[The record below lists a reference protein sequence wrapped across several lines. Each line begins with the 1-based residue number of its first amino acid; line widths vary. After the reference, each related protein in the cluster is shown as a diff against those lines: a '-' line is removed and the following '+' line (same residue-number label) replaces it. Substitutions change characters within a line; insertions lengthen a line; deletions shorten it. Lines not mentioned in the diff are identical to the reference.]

1 MRCPLLEHS
10 GKSLL
15 TLLECETSPILL
27 TECVELHLSLCSLQ
41 VLWVLQKPN
50 GADAWALWKLPSL
63 WLSVWTN
70 RISHGL
76 QPFLWEILRLG
87 WLFWSS
93 DRSESPSR
101 KNLVRIGRRKEGHLP
116 WDLLPLSPLPAET
129 QRQWLFHLSG
139 LLAFIRNVYFLLSS
153 VVFSVPLGMV
163 EKTLCYLLPL

>member
-93 DRSESPSR
+93 DRSESPGR
-101 KNLVRIGRRKEGHLP
+101 KNLVDRKKERRTSTLRPSSIVSFASWNTKAMTIPLVWIACFHQKCLFSVIFCGIFSATRNGWEDSVL
-116 WDLLPLSPLPAET
+116 LLPL
-129 QRQWLFHLSG
+129 
-139 LLAFIRNVYFLLSS
+139 
-153 VVFSVPLGMV
+153 
-163 EKTLCYLLPL
+163 

>member
-93 DRSESPSR
+93 DRSEFPGR
-101 KNLVRIGRRKEGHLP
+101 KNLVDRKKDIYPETFFHC
-116 WDLLPLSPLPAET
+116 LLCQLKHKGNDYSTCLDC
-129 QRQWLFHLSG
+129 
-139 LLAFIRNVYFLLSS
+139 LLSS
-153 VVFSVPLGMV
+153 EMFIF
-163 EKTLCYLLPL
+163 CYLLWYFQCH